1 MKRLIVLSVLL
12 LLVILYP
19 VQAEE
24 PVTIVEFIHPP
35 FVYKDTQ
42 SNEVKGAEITY
53 LKDILKDL
61 GYKPTVTIVPFPRM
75 LIMLETGDAD
85 IGPFLTKT
93 AQREVFAYYSSKP
106 VLTMSPILVVLKDS
120 PLKKLKKPSD
130 LKDLKIG
137 FAQKQTVPAFF
148 KNSGLPPFDLA
159 SGDNLTEQNLKKLIN
174 KRFDTCIE
182 LNPFNTKLVAKTMGI
197 TNSIRL
203 IDIPDS
209 ETNFYIIISKK
220 SKIGSDIL
228 KGINARMKLSKYN
241 FEKYLQKEL
250 K

>member
-1 MKRLIVLSVLL
+1 MKRLISLSLL
-12 LLVILYP
+12 LLLAILYP
-19 VQAEE
+19 AQAEKT
-24 PVTIVEFIHPP
+24 VKIVEFIHPP
-35 FVYKDTQ
+35 FVYQDPQ
-42 SNEVKGAEITY
+42 SNEVKGAEINL

-61 GYKPTVTIVPFPRM
+61 GYNSTVMVVPFPRM
-75 LIMLETGDAD
+75 ITMLESGDAD

-93 AQREVFAYYSSKP
+93 AEREVFAYYSSKP
-106 VLTMSPILVVLKDS
+106 ILIMSPLLVVLKDN
-120 PLKKLKKPSD
+120 PLKKLKTPSD

-159 SGDNLTEQNLKKLIN
+159 TGDNLTEQNLKKLIN
-174 KRFDTCIE
+174 KRFDACIE
-182 LNPFNTKLVAKTMGI
+182 LNPSNTKLIAKTMGI
-197 TNSIRL
+197 TNLIRY

-209 ETNFYIIISKK
+209 ETMFYLIIPKK
-220 SKIGSDIL
+220 SEIGSEL
-228 KGINARMKLSKYN
+228 LNGINSKMKLNKYN